1 MTTIQQGIGTSYY
14 GQLRVLSGGQA
25 PGGHTALYGSF
36 GKCLK
41 YIFVCFKMML
51 YILVIYL
58 IKKAEQQD
66 HPYFKICAL
75 FRSLHLMS

>member
-25 PGGHTALYGSF
+25 PGGHTAIYGLF

-41 YIFVCFKMML
+41 CIFVCFKMML

-58 IKKAEQQD
+58 IKKAE
-66 HPYFKICAL
+66 
-75 FRSLHLMS
+75 